1 MRIQT
6 LSLFPEQIE
15 AFASTSILCRAI
27 DQELLSVEAIQIR
40 NYAVSD
46 YGKVDDRVYGGGTG
60 MLLMADPVY
69 RAWETAQAKAD
80 HQACTYYMSPKGT
93 KLTQE
98 KTQELALLP
107 EIILICGHYEGID
120 ERVLDRIVDEEISIG
135 DYVLTGG
142 ELAAAVL
149 IDCVSRL
156 IPGVL
161 PDEEAWQA
169 ESIASGLLEHPHFT
183 RPAAWSGDSV
193 PDVLLSGHAARIE
206 AWRRAASLH
215 ETVEKRPDLFARA
228 NCSEE
233 DWKNYLEHVDLFRFS

>member
-161 PDEEAWQA
+161 PDEEA
-169 ESIASGLLEHPHFT
+169 ASGIDRKRSL
-183 RPAAWSGDSV
+183 G
-193 PDVLLSGHAARIE
+193 
-206 AWRRAASLH
+206 ASAFC
-215 ETVEKRPDLFARA
+215 DLPPGAEIQSRMSCFQAMPRELRLA
-228 NCSEE
+228 TCRLAS
-233 DWKNYLEHVDLFRFS
+233 

>member
-98 KTQELALLP
+98 KTRELALSAGDHSYLRSYRGSTSAC
-107 EIILICGHYEGID
+107 LIG
-120 ERVLDRIVDEEISIG
+120 S
-135 DYVLTGG
+135 
-142 ELAAAVL
+142 
-149 IDCVSRL
+149 SM
-156 IPGVL
+156 
-161 PDEEAWQA
+161 
-169 ESIASGLLEHPHFT
+169 
-183 RPAAWSGDSV
+183 
-193 PDVLLSGHAARIE
+193 
-206 AWRRAASLH
+206 
-215 ETVEKRPDLFARA
+215 KRSQSAIT
-228 NCSEE
+228 C
-233 DWKNYLEHVDLFRFS
+233 